1 MVVLHELCL
10 LIHLLCLGVYGASS
24 LGGIV
29 LDRRLWL
36 AVEQGRDAEAL
47 AFAQTG
53 ALFGRFSQGA
63 AVLTLLTGL
72 GMLASTNFVQWGQ
85 LWLYGKIILFVALGA
100 CGGAI
105 GGRAGRRLIAVL
117 SERVKSPPADK
128 ATGVQGELAALRST
142 FATFHVVMPVML
154 VAVLALVAIRP

>member
-10 LIHLLCLGVYGASS
+10 LVHLMCLGVYGASS
-24 LGGIV
+24 VGGIV
-29 LDRRLWL
+29 LDRRLWS
-36 AVEQGRDAEAL
+36 AVEQRRDAEAL

-53 ALFGRFSQGA
+53 GLLGRFSQFA
-63 AVLTLLTGL
+63 AILTLLSGL
-72 GMLASTNFVQWGQ
+72 GMLASTNFLQWGQ
-85 LWLYGKIILFVALGA
+85 LWLYGKVILFVALGA
-100 CGGAI
+100 VGGAV
-105 GGRAGRRLIAVL
+105 GGRAGRRLVAVL

-128 ATGVQGELAALRST
+128 GVPGELAALRST